1 MNMADRQSNDLK
13 KFIDSKIYKDV
24 PWELLNEELKN
35 RMIKEYQI
43 PLRHDGYPDMRYKIN
58 KENF

>member
-1 MNMADRQSNDLK
+1 MTDKLK
-13 KFIDSKIYKDV
+13 EFIDSKIYKNV

-43 PLRHDGYPDMRYKIN
+43 PLRRDGYPDMRYKIN

>member
-1 MNMADRQSNDLK
+1 MTDKLK
-13 KFIDSKIYKDV
+13 EFIDSKIYKNV
-24 PWELLNEELKN
+24 PWELLNEELKD

-43 PLRHDGYPDMRYKIN
+43 PLRRDGYPDMRYKIN